1 MPAVEISR
9 TEHGVIRV
17 FAISRPMTEMTRLLM
32 QHAKGELASEF
43 LGHTV
48 SDRDIELFALSDLA
62 GIGLPAYLSDG
73 YDIDKKAVRL
83 DHARLEALDGYV
95 LLLFSSV
102 SNDGDVSVVPT
113 ADLTLIG
120 TYAEPKAEHTTA
132 PIDSDA
138 AKPYSGVTDTPQ
150 APRRSRVGSIFT
162 AVTALLAL
170 LLLWWILR

>member
-1 MPAVEISR
+1 MSTIEISR

-17 FAISRPMTEMTRLLM
+17 FAISRPMAEMARLIT
-32 QHAKGELASEF
+32 QQTKGKLASAF

-48 SDRDIELFALSDLA
+48 SDRDVELFALSDLA

-73 YDIDKKAVRL
+73 YDIDKMAVRS

-102 SNDGDVSVVPT
+102 SNDGDVSVAPT
-113 ADLTLIG
+113 AELTLIG
-120 TYAEPKAEHTTA
+120 TYAEPKTEHTTA

-138 AKPYSGVTDTPQ
+138 AKPYSGVIDTPQ
-150 APRRSRVGSIFT
+150 APRRSRVGSTIT

-170 LLLWWILR
+170 LLLWWILQ